1 MIAIADFGAGAMENW
16 GLITYKETYLLVDT
30 HFTAQETKQEV
41 ALIVAHEIAHQWFGN
56 LVVNFFR
63 FEIEST
69 SFSSRQWSGGT
80 IFG

>member
-16 GLITYKETYLLVDT
+16 GLITYKETYLLVDN

-69 SFSSRQWSGGT
+69 LFSSRQWSGGT